1 MKKNLFV
8 LTIGLIALTAFFTN
22 PNQNRHKEE
31 IKNKV
36 TSIIQKSKNEPSNKS
51 DGGLE
56 QAGQALGM
64 MIGGA
69 IIDGIIDNIISTDN
83 YILFSTTKLNWDGNT
98 RIIGFGAFGNVFIS
112 NKLDEAV
119 KEVLLK
125 KSKL

>member
-1 MKKNLFV
+1 
-8 LTIGLIALTAFFTN
+8 
-22 PNQNRHKEE
+22 E

-36 TSIIQKSKNEPSNKS
+36 TSIIQKSKNEQSNKS

-112 NKLDEAV
+112 DKLDEAV